1 MKVEQSAKVSVTRR
15 VLNACLVS
23 LVLFA
28 CATPDS
34 DGSESARNESGVRR
48 EVALDSV
55 FSLTGHE
62 AGLGFAD
69 PDLVAEQRNGDLV
82 LVDRHYQHVAIY
94 DSTGRLKMRFGRRG
108 QGPDEFNDVEG
119 VFSLPGDTI
128 MVFDRTRQIGY
139 LYHQYKP
146 TGARI
151 DFREW
156 RFTEK
161 LGQLLLG
168 RFADGRWVASLGEPW
183 PLVTQGVRVGVD
195 SVHLLAGLPD
205 DTPTRFAS
213 VAEVRRI
220 DLLKPRE
227 SYRLDLSE
235 IAPGAG
241 VVCENGVV
249 LADTTGVRRL
259 SVKGQTASFAAH
271 PFPRIPIEQFGGIDG
286 IVESRTSILAPGTLA
301 EKARAALKEAGR
313 NVDSVMSA
321 ALIDARG
328 IVWYTRPGAK
338 RGNAFSLY
346 ADGKELQERFLAPG
360 AYRIGS
366 RFLLTWSSD
375 PELEVPRY
383 TAFRVGSSVDEART
397 GLGWC
402 YSQFR
407 W

>member
-1 MKVEQSAKVSVTRR
+1 MMRA
-15 VLNACLVS
+15 LGAWIACLV
-23 LVLFA
+23 LVA

-34 DGSESARNESGVRR
+34 DGSESTRNESGVRR

-55 FSLTGHE
+55 FTLTGQE
-62 AGLGFAD
+62 AGLSFAD

-82 LVDRHYQHVAIY
+82 LVDRHYQHVAIH
-94 DSTGRLKMRFGRRG
+94 DSTGRVKVRFGRRG

-139 LYHQYKP
+139 LYHQYKA

-168 RFADGRWVASLGEPW
+168 RFADGRWVASLGEPL
-183 PLVTQGVRVGVD
+183 PLVTQGVRVGSD

-205 DTPTRFAS
+205 AAPTRFAS
-213 VAEVRRI
+213 VAEVRQV
-220 DLLKPRE
+220 DLLTE
-227 SYRLDLSE
+227 GNSYRFDLNE

-241 VVCENGVV
+241 AVCESGVV
-249 LADTTGVRRL
+249 LSDTTGVRRL
-259 SVKGQTASFAAH
+259 SVDGQTASFAAH

-301 EKARAALKEAGR
+301 EKARAALKEAGQ

-338 RGNAFSLY
+338 RGNAFALY

-383 TAFRVGSSVDEART
+383 TAFRVGSSVSEART

-402 YSQFR
+402 YGQFR

>member
-1 MKVEQSAKVSVTRR
+1 MMRT
-15 VLNACLVS
+15 LGTWIACLV
-23 LVLFA
+23 LIA

-34 DGSESARNESGVRR
+34 DRSESAHNESGVRR

-82 LVDRHYQHVAIY
+82 LVDRHYQHMAIY
-94 DSTGRLKMRFGRRG
+94 DSTGRLKVRFGRRG
-108 QGPDEFNDVEG
+108 QGPDEFNDIEG

-139 LYHQYKP
+139 LYHQYKA

-168 RFADGRWVASLGEPW
+168 RFADGRWVASLGEPR

-195 SVHLLAGLPD
+195 SVHLFAALPD
-205 DTPTRFAS
+205 AVPTRFAS
-213 VAEVRRI
+213 VAELRQI

-249 LADTTGVRRL
+249 LSDTTGVRRL
-259 SVKGQTASFAAH
+259 SVDGQTASFAAH
-271 PFPRIPIEQFGGIDG
+271 PFPRFPIEQFGGIDG
-286 IVESRTSILAPGTLA
+286 IVESRTSMLTPSTLG

-313 NVDSVMSA
+313 KVDSVMA
-321 ALIDARG
+321 ATLIDARG
-328 IVWYTRPGAK
+328 IVWYTCPGAK
-338 RGNAFSLY
+338 KGNAFALY

-366 RFLLTWSSD
+366 RFLLAWSSD

-383 TAFRVGSSVDEART
+383 TAFRVGSSVSEART

-402 YSQFR
+402 YGQFR